1 MPKGKDCLP
10 SQNVSDKASSA
21 FDTAQDAGRQKFA
34 AWGRIGGRASWAQV
48 KMAVSRMPSI

>member
-21 FDTAQDAGRQKFA
+21 FDAAQDAGRQKFA
-34 AWGRIGGRASWAQV
+34 AWGRIGGRASWAQG